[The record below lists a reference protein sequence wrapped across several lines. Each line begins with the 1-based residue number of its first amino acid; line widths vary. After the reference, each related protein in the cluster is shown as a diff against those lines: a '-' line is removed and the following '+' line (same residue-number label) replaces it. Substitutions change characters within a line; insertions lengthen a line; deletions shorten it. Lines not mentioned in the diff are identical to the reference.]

1 MTAYTA
7 RTIGYRRLAMFAAAA
22 LWYGVFVLIG

>member
-1 MTAYTA
+1 MSTYTA
-7 RTIGYRRLAMFAAAA
+7 RTVGYRWLAMFAAVA